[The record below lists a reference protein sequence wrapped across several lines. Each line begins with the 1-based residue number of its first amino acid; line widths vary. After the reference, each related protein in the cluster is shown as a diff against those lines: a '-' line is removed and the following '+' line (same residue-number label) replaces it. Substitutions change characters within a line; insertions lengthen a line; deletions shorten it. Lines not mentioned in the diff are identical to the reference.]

1 MCLHCQLLAKKI
13 WCLHKSLYLLSIYKK
28 NICQLIMK
36 NIVCMGSVWCR
47 ILSSQNSK
55 STLEHVEEKEE
66 KNWGAIYLGFNL
78 NMVIACNSPFWQ

>member
-1 MCLHCQLLAKKI
+1 
-13 WCLHKSLYLLSIYKK
+13 
-28 NICQLIMK
+28 MK

-78 NMVIACNSPFWQ
+78 NMVIACSSPFWP

>member
-1 MCLHCQLLAKKI
+1 
-13 WCLHKSLYLLSIYKK
+13 
-28 NICQLIMK
+28 
-36 NIVCMGSVWCR
+36 MGSVWCR

-66 KNWGAIYLGFNL
+66 KIWGAIYLGFNL